1 MLQKYELIRKEAEEK
16 LAPVKE
22 SGKPL
27 IIVGAATCGRAT
39 GALDVLQAIKE
50 KLKDI
55 SIDANIK
62 QVGCIG
68 MCYAEV
74 LVDIVKPGKPRICY
88 GNMTPEKV
96 GELLHDYLLEDNPRP
111 DLALGIV
118 GEGQL
123 EGIPNLNDSPV
134 FKSQQRVILKNCGHI
149 DPENIDEYIAD
160 GYMDWL
166 YVGAQA
172 RGYYKEVTSRAAR

>member
-16 LAPVKE
+16 LAPIKE

-39 GALDVLQAIKE
+39 GALDVLQAIRE

-74 LVDIVKPGKPRICY
+74 LVDIVKPGKPRISS
-88 GNMTPEKV
+88 GT
-96 GELLHDYLLEDNPRP
+96 
-111 DLALGIV
+111 
-118 GEGQL
+118 
-123 EGIPNLNDSPV
+123 
-134 FKSQQRVILKNCGHI
+134 
-149 DPENIDEYIAD
+149 
-160 GYMDWL
+160 
-166 YVGAQA
+166 
-172 RGYYKEVTSRAAR
+172 